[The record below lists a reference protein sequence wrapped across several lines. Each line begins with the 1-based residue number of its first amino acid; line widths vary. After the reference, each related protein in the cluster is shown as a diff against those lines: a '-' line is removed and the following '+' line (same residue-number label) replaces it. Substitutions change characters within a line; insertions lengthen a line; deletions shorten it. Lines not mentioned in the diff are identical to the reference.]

1 MLGCDGLRPLF
12 IYSIA
17 LSRIYLT
24 PAGGKPGT
32 GGTTGAPGTYGPLL
46 TTPGGPIARYPGRF

>member
-32 GGTTGAPGTYGPLL
+32 GGTTGAPG
-46 TTPGGPIARYPGRF
+46 GPIARYPGRF